1 MLSFPVPGP
10 ASFPE
15 IHPGRA
21 ARLLGRHC
29 RTGFAGAATRSRQQ
43 ASKELAMSE
52 TPRHIHCVK
61 PEHTGARVTVR
72 LQPEDH
78 WLSIPRPKT
87 SRQLLTA
94 LGLAEECALVA
105 RDGEL
110 LTPDR
115 QIWPNDELLV
125 RKVASVG

>member
-1 MLSFPVPGP
+1 M
-10 ASFPE
+10 AQ
-15 IHPGRA
+15 RKK
-21 ARLLGRHC
+21 
-29 RTGFAGAATRSRQQ
+29 AGVS
-43 ASKELAMSE
+43 
-52 TPRHIHCVK
+52 
-61 PEHTGARVTVR
+61 
-72 LQPEDH
+72 
-78 WLSIPRPKT
+78 PKT
-87 SRQLLTA
+87 IKWIWGVVFAPFALLAVMLLLTA

>member
-1 MLSFPVPGP
+1 MSRNSLLSP
-10 ASFPE
+10 ATALPDFK
-15 IHPGRA
+15 H
-21 ARLLGRHC
+21 
-29 RTGFAGAATRSRQQ
+29 
-43 ASKELAMSE
+43 KETTMSE

-78 WLSIPRPKT
+78 WLSIPRPKP

>member
-1 MLSFPVPGP
+1 
-10 ASFPE
+10 
-15 IHPGRA
+15 
-21 ARLLGRHC
+21 
-29 RTGFAGAATRSRQQ
+29 
-43 ASKELAMSE
+43 MSE

-72 LQPEDH
+72 LQP
-78 WLSIPRPKT
+78 

>member
-1 MLSFPVPGP
+1 MN
-10 ASFPE
+10 
-15 IHPGRA
+15 
-21 ARLLGRHC
+21 
-29 RTGFAGAATRSRQQ
+29 
-43 ASKELAMSE
+43 E
-52 TPRHIHCVK
+52 TPRQIHCVN
-61 PEHTGARVTVR
+61 PEYSGARVTVR

>member
-1 MLSFPVPGP
+1 MPRSSLLSPKGQ
-10 ASFPE
+10 
-15 IHPGRA
+15 GRSKNP
-21 ARLLGRHC
+21 RRP
-29 RTGFAGAATRSRQQ
+29 SRNPRQPRCLDFKH
-43 ASKELAMSE
+43 KEPTMSE

>member
-1 MLSFPVPGP
+1 
-10 ASFPE
+10 
-15 IHPGRA
+15 
-21 ARLLGRHC
+21 
-29 RTGFAGAATRSRQQ
+29 
-43 ASKELAMSE
+43 MSE

-94 LGLAEECALVA
+94 LVA